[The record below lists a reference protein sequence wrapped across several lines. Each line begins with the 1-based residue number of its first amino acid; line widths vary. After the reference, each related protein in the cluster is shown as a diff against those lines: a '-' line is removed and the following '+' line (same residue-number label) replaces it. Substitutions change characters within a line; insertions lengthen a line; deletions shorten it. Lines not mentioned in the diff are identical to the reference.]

1 MFRCSQQNES
11 TSRSL
16 GRATCNESATV
27 LHPLP
32 TRLVFRRPIIFSF
45 VHSFVYFFFHLDPHC
60 VRRAPFAP
68 RSFTVKAVEY
78 ISCLIRALTILTR
91 RSHRQRPFS
100 FLFLCSL
107 LAISQVSHAFLL
119 LVFSSRHTTLF
130 CLLSHA
136 PWALPT
142 PILCESPALHGLC
155 GRQSFSDLL
164 GGVWFPSPC
173 HRCSFCIFAVPAPLS
188 FSLVIRAWL
197 CFVPVGRVL
206 AIVCPIE
213 ALR

>member
-1 MFRCSQQNES
+1 MHFSLHLHSQRYVRPERHFPTLS
-11 TSRSL
+11 LLPAERIHIPIPRSRNLQRVSDC
-16 GRATCNESATV
+16 TTPPS
-27 LHPLP
+27 
-32 TRLVFRRPIIFSF
+32 TRLVFRRPIIFSS
-45 VHSFVYFFFHLDPHC
+45 VHSFVYFFFPLVPHC
-60 VRRAPFAP
+60 VHRDPFTP

-136 PWALPT
+136 SWALPT
-142 PILCESPALHGLC
+142 PILCESPALHGLG
-155 GRQSFSDLL
+155 GRQSFPDLL

-173 HRCSFCIFAVPAPLS
+173 PPMFLLHLRGTSFL
-188 FSLVIRAWL
+188 
-197 CFVPVGRVL
+197 FVFHW
-206 AIVCPIE
+206 
-213 ALR
+213 